1 MEEIPGG
8 VIKDFSKTA
17 VQQILVKT
25 TYEVPKKQR
34 MQNVPYINLF
44 INVTWLYG
52 LVPPSHTVIHH
63 RLNPQR
69 LTAILQYYFVQAS
82 ILT

>member
-8 VIKDFSKTA
+8 VVKDFSKTA
-17 VQQILVKT
+17 VQQISVKT

-44 INVTWLYG
+44 INVTWSYG
-52 LVPPSHTVIHH
+52 LVPPSHTVTHH
-63 RLNPQR
+63 QR